1 MAVASTSGQLESSTM
16 ACGSITRKTGKVT
29 LSGLTDL
36 GSTKVPSGMMRGM
49 VRESTPGI
57 TAPNNTV
64 DNGVMARKMA
74 WGTCVTISTLSRR
87 KDSGGAT
94 RLSNGYLWMMMTKV
108 KMERASSVRTSSTGK
123 TTLIKLTSLNQ
134 N

>member
-1 MAVASTSGQLESSTM
+1 M
-16 ACGSITRKTGKVT
+16 
-29 LSGLTDL
+29 
-36 GSTKVPSGMMRGM
+36 TKGM
-49 VRESTPGI
+49 VRESILGI

-64 DNGVMARKMA
+64 DNGVMDRKMG

-94 RLSNGYLWMMMTKV
+94 RLSNGYLWTMMTKG

-123 TTLIKLTSLNQ
+123 TTLTKLTSLNQ
-134 N
+134 SFKE